1 MRKTVQTLF
10 FVLFAGVGAPA
21 LAVDLM
27 EILSQAQVNDARYA
41 AAKATFIAQQER
53 LPQARAGLLPNI
65 NFEAGYNY
73 NDIDVQYDAPTFNSG
88 RRDYNSYNYGINL
101 IQPVYRRQNMLS
113 VGQAEIQ
120 VAQAST
126 ELEIANQDLLIRTAE
141 AYFDV
146 LLARFNLNTVRS
158 QKAAVGE
165 QLEQA
170 KRNFVVGTATIT
182 DQREAQARYDLVI
195 AQELGAENDLRVA
208 TEALQILTGSPV
220 SGELARLRGGV
231 SLTAPTPASI
241 DAWVDQSY
249 VSSLQVLRAQQ
260 TLDIL
265 QAAKSL

>member
-65 NFEAGYNY
+65 TFEAGYNY

-126 ELEIANQDLLIRTAE
+126 ELEIANQDLLIRTAGE
-141 AYFDV
+141 MRVSNF
-146 LLARFNLNTVRS
+146 LLWQISYTEL
-158 QKAAVGE
+158 
-165 QLEQA
+165 
-170 KRNFVVGTATIT
+170 VVT
-182 DQREAQARYDLVI
+182 
-195 AQELGAENDLRVA
+195 
-208 TEALQILTGSPV
+208 
-220 SGELARLRGGV
+220 
-231 SLTAPTPASI
+231 PTLWP
-241 DAWVDQSY
+241 DFR
-249 VSSLQVLRAQQ
+249 RAQF
-260 TLDIL
+260 I
-265 QAAKSL
+265 AALEDYARRHRRFGGL